1 MREAPAVYV
10 AVGVA
15 LAALSV
21 AFLGVSTADAQDAE
35 AFYKSHTLTLGVPN
49 APGGTY
55 DSYMRVLSRHLPAHI
70 PGNPATLVQNVPAAG
85 GMALANMV
93 YSTAPKDGSY
103 IGLVRGTV
111 VQEQIYKDP
120 Q

>member
-1 MREAPAVYV
+1 MCEAPAVC
-10 AVGVA
+10 
-15 LAALSV
+15 LAARVVLAVLSA
-21 AFLGVSTADAQDAE
+21 AFLDVSAVDAQDAE

-93 YSTAPKDGSY
+93 YSTARASPGSA
-103 IGLVRGTV
+103 I
-111 VQEQIYKDP
+111 
-120 Q
+120 